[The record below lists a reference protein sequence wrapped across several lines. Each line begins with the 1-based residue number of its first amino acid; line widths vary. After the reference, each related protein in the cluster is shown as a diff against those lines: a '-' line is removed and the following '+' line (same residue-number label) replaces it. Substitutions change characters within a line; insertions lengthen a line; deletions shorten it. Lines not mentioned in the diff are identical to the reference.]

1 MDEFLLELIFPVEG
15 ISVHESILLSIGDKS
30 LEDVKQLEHQRW
42 KYLIGNSCCD
52 TPFNWLSIAGRIG
65 VIWYAVDMKRLNK
78 FVRDRRKY
86 KEPFT
91 VWRAR
96 PLIRHRYGYC
106 WWISFGFSTDRDL
119 SLRRIRLPEIHCES
133 YVYRPI
139 LRKPIDLVFT
149 IRSRKLQRLADCLF
163 FLPSNME
170 QADKKNGIVAELSRC
185 IDWFHGSSPEFSS
198 MEAFSYAQR
207 SVN

>member
-1 MDEFLLELIFPVEG
+1 MDEFLLELIIFPVEG

-42 KYLIGNSCCD
+42 KYLIGSSCCD

-65 VIWYAVDMKRLNK
+65 VIWYAVDTKRLNK

-106 WWISFGFSTDRDL
+106 WWVSFGFSTDRDL

-163 FLPSNME
+163 LYPRTWNKQTRKME
-170 QADKKNGIVAELSRC
+170 
-185 IDWFHGSSPEFSS
+185 
-198 MEAFSYAQR
+198 
-207 SVN
+207 